1 MIVQLLGT
9 GSADGWPNPFCR
21 CPSCTSERTA
31 GRTRCTTAALVDGCL
46 LLDAGPTAA
55 AAAGRF
61 GTSFADLEH
70 ILITHGHPDH
80 LAPDFLLWRSWVDP
94 GFTLHIWAPP
104 VALERCRD
112 WIGPNDAVQLHQI
125 TAGEELNLVTR
136 TGDYA
141 VRTLPAAHATGN
153 GDVLAEEAVLFDI
166 TAPDARRLFYA
177 TDTGPFNAALLDQ
190 IRGRCF
196 DLVLLDETFGT
207 KFDHGH
213 GHLDLETFPRAMQ
226 ELRDMDAITEHSDV
240 VAIHLSHHNPP
251 TEQLRAQL
259 LACCAR
265 VVDDGTV
272 IEVGLRI
279 TGNSHHF
286 ILGGARS
293 GKSHFAETIAA
304 RSSQVTYLATGYP
317 AGEDPNWNARITA
330 HRDRRPGHWRTEETI
345 DLATAIEKAA
355 AGSCLL
361 IDCLALWLTRTLDEI
376 NGWSTD
382 PQASAV
388 AQKEIHRRT
397 DQLVSALNN
406 TRAEV
411 ILVSNEVGQGV
422 VPETSSGRLFRD
434 LLGVVNARVA
444 QSCHEVTFMIAGRS
458 VPLHDLTTVRG

>member
-1 MIVQLLGT
+1 
-9 GSADGWPNPFCR
+9 
-21 CPSCTSERTA
+21 
-31 GRTRCTTAALVDGCL
+31 
-46 LLDAGPTAA
+46 
-55 AAAGRF
+55 
-61 GTSFADLEH
+61 
-70 ILITHGHPDH
+70 
-80 LAPDFLLWRSWVDP
+80 
-94 GFTLHIWAPP
+94 
-104 VALERCRD
+104 
-112 WIGPNDAVQLHQI
+112 
-125 TAGEELNLVTR
+125 LVTR

-376 NGWSTD
+376 NGWSAD

>member
-1 MIVQLLGT
+1 MIVHLLGT

-21 CPSCTSERTA
+21 CQSCTSERA
-31 GRTRCTTAALVDGCL
+31 ADRTRCPTAALVDGCL

-61 GTSFADLEH
+61 GTSFAELEH

-80 LAPDFLLWRSWVDP
+80 LAPDFLLWRSWVNP
-94 GFTLHIWAPP
+94 GFTLHVWAPP
-104 VALERCRD
+104 ESLNRCRD
-112 WIGPNDAVQLHQI
+112 WIGPNDDVLLHPI
-125 TAGEELNLVTR
+125 EAGEELTLVTR
-136 TGDYA
+136 SGDYA
-141 VRTLPAAHATGN
+141 VRVLPASHATGD
-153 GDVLAEEAVLFDI
+153 GDVLAEEAVLFDV
-166 TAPDARRLFYA
+166 TAPDGHRLFYA
-177 TDTGPFNAALLDQ
+177 TDTGPFGAALLDQ

-213 GHLDLETFPRAMQ
+213 GHLDLDTFAKAVQ
-226 ELRDMDAITEHSDV
+226 ELRDINATTEHTDV

-259 LACCAR
+259 FACRAR
-265 VVDDGTV
+265 IVDDGTA
-272 IEVGLRI
+272 IEVGQRPI
-279 TGNSHHF
+279 RNSHHF

-304 RSSQVTYLATGYP
+304 KSAHVTYLATGYP

-330 HRDRRPGHWRTEETI
+330 HRRRRPGHWRTEETI
-345 DLATAIEKAA
+345 DLVAEIEGAA

-361 IDCLALWLTRTLDEI
+361 IDCLALWLTRTLDDI
-376 NGWSTD
+376 DGWSTD
-382 PQASAV
+382 PQVSEM
-388 AQKEIHRRT
+388 AQKDVRQRT
-397 DQLVSALNN
+397 TQLIAALHN

-434 LLGVVNARVA
+434 LLGVVNAQVA
-444 QSCHEVTFMIAGRS
+444 QNCRQVTFMVAGRA
-458 VPLHDLTTVRG
+458 VPLVELTTVRG